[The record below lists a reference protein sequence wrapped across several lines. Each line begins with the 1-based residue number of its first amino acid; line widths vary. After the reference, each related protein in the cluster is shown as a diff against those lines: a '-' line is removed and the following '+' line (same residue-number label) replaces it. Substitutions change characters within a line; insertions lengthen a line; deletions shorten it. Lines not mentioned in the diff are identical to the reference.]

1 MDIGMGN
8 TSGIGVSETGMG
20 IGHRCN
26 NGSWDLNGFDF
37 QDFSVSGS
45 GSPSAL
51 FSDLFGDLSDGGDL
65 SEFLRG
71 DIGRSGFLSGGGGSS
86 EQSKMFSLGSSDLR
100 GVYNRFGTDG
110 ELVFVNGSNG
120 ESVFVN
126 GSDGELV
133 FMDGSNGE
141 LDLRCGGSNG
151 QVGSLNTE
159 SQTIGDVVGSLDNSV
174 GINI

>member
-1 MDIGMGN
+1 MGD
-8 TSGIGVSETGMG
+8 TSGIGVSV
-20 IGHRCN
+20 GHRCN
-26 NGSWDLNGFDF
+26 NGCWDLNGFDF

-51 FSDLFGDLSDGGDL
+51 FSDLFSDLSNGSDL
-65 SEFLRG
+65 SELLLG
-71 DIGRSGFLSGGGGSS
+71 DIGSSGFLSGGGGSS

-120 ESVFVN
+120 E
-126 GSDGELV
+126 
-133 FMDGSNGE
+133 

-151 QVGSLNTE
+151 QVGSL
-159 SQTIGDVVGSLDNSV
+159 
-174 GINI
+174 